1 MIIQIL
7 ANLQEEGYLTSADH
21 PTLAP
26 FFAGANVAFRR
37 TAVQQTHG
45 FDPKCVTGEDCDL
58 CVRLYRHNWSLY
70 LRPQAVVAHH
80 NPTTLRRLV
89 RQWFRYGLYHPYVFA
104 KHNDRA
110 IEFYAR
116 LKQTRAAERYTCL
129 YYIHSPVGIVVFF
142 TRWLALHLLVLG
154 ALAAWGLGQPVAGGV
169 LGAAALSQ
177 IIAYAWPDV
186 RQFGVWLGSAFAAL
200 RYAADASLF
209 VGAFLGGLQQGML
222 YLSATVD

>member
-7 ANLQEEGYLTSADH
+7 ANLHEEGYLTSGDH

-37 TAVQQTHG
+37 SAVQQTNG
-45 FDPKCVTGEDCDL
+45 FDPGCVTGEDCDL
-58 CVRLYRHNWSLY
+58 CVRLYKHDWSLY
-70 LRPQAVVAHH
+70 LQPRAVVAHH
-80 NPTTLRRLV
+80 NPTTLRQLV

-116 LKQTRAAERYTCL
+116 LKQPTRAERYTCL
-129 YYIHSPVGIVVFF
+129 YYAHSPVGIVVFF
-142 TRWLALHLLVLG
+142 TRWLAIHLLVLG
-154 ALAAWGLGQPVAGGV
+154 TLALSVMGQPIAGAVA
-169 LGAAALSQ
+169 GAAALSQ
-177 IIAYAWPDV
+177 IVAYAWPDV
-186 RQFGVWLGSAFAAL
+186 RQFGVWPGSAFAAL

-209 VGAFLGGLQQGML
+209 VGAFLGGLRQGML
-222 YLSATVD
+222 YFSATVD

>member
-7 ANLQEEGYLTSADH
+7 ANLQEEGYLTSGDH

-58 CVRLYRHNWSLY
+58 CVRLYKHNWSLY
-70 LRPQAVVAHH
+70 LRPQAVVAHR
-80 NPTTLRRLV
+80 NPTTLGQLV

-104 KHNDRA
+104 KHNERA
-110 IEFYAR
+110 VEFYAR
-116 LKQTRAAERYTCL
+116 LKQPMGAERYTCL
-129 YYIHSPVGIVVFF
+129 YYAQSPVAVAVFF
-142 TRWLALHLLVLG
+142 TRWLAINLLLLG
-154 ALAAWGLGQPVAGGV
+154 TLTLGLMRQPLAGAVMGAVALCQFV
-169 LGAAALSQ
+169 
-177 IIAYAWPDV
+177 AYAWPDV

-209 VGAFLGGLQQGML
+209 VGAFLGGLRQGML